1 MDVYRVELRRIT
13 GARQLCIEVEDYKSE
28 ITTSGASI
36 SSVDFS
42 DLHEFSIYQ
51 VTIFVIITSGF
62 NATLTP
68 TVEFTTKIAG
78 MDICTLHVAIN
89 NANGLLYCSTYYSPT
104 HHKLSLYHLQKCQCV
119 LDTNQM
125 Y

>member
-1 MDVYRVELRRIT
+1 MSIGYVELRRVT

-51 VTIFVIITSGF
+51 VTIFVITTSGF

-68 TVEFTTKIAG
+68 TVEFTIKAAG
-78 MDICTLHVAIN
+78 MDVH
-89 NANGLLYCSTYYSPT
+89 Y
-104 HHKLSLYHLQKCQCV
+104 
-119 LDTNQM
+119 M
-125 Y
+125 